1 MKYELPRCVCLG
13 MQLLP
18 YISLLWA
25 LCVVVFLFNIFS
37 KYAPV
42 HASLNIGQVNAYM
55 CQVSVFIDDKIVI
68 IIVLIIINS
77 IICHCPLYKFS
88 NYLPP
93 SSVYI
98 VEQERQPQVL
108 SDPYLTLSFFC
119 WSDKFLRSNK
129 NKQTI
134 ISHKLNQVLQVR
146 TL

>member
-1 MKYELPRCVCLG
+1 MKYELPRYVCLG

-18 YISLLWA
+18 YISMVSLLWA

-68 IIVLIIINS
+68 IIVSVIVNS

-88 NYLPP
+88 NYLPLVCLYSGAGETTTCFIWSLP
-93 SSVYI
+93 YSQLLLLIWQICQIKQKQTNKSSVI
-98 VEQERQPQVL
+98 
-108 SDPYLTLSFFC
+108 
-119 WSDKFLRSNK
+119 N
-129 NKQTI
+129 
-134 ISHKLNQVLQVR
+134 
-146 TL
+146 